1 MARPR
6 KVPVT
11 ETPTFP
17 RQIVLEGSKV
27 TADLIQ
33 IDGREYISITTLD
46 GASTDYPVS
55 SLEAV
60 RPNIFKAVFNA

>member
-11 ETPTFP
+11 ENLSFP

-33 IDGREYISITTLD
+33 IDGKEYVSITTLD

-55 SLEAV
+55 SLESV